1 MVVCRHGQLSS
12 AARELKLSQP
22 SLSQRIRNLELALG
36 QQLFDRTS
44 KGVELTREGL
54 SLFRSMEKPL
64 GKVASR
70 FQDFMEKDRSDR
82 VLISVDYAFA
92 SFWLLP
98 RIPRMREALGTTN
111 ICVLT
116 SQNPVENAGN
126 DTDITL
132 HMAGSHQVRASE
144 TLVLAEQVSA
154 VCSPTFKQ
162 ENFAIVRPCDLLE
175 QPSKLIHL
183 NSPSA
188 DTRWCNWEEWL
199 ESQNV
204 TIDHLTKDTV
214 FSNYEMIVRAAIDG
228 QGIAL
233 GWHGLIE
240 PLLKRHDLTMLMPHF
255 VTTGRGYYINLHQ
268 AKSSRMASDL
278 HEWIITEAQAS
289 Q

>member
-1 MVVCRHGQLSS
+1 M
-12 AARELKLSQP
+12 
-22 SLSQRIRNLELALG
+22 LALLLAFSG
-36 QQLFDRTS
+36 PALLAAFAAAGFEARRAFLHAAVAW
-44 KGVELTREGL
+44 GLLVVALTEGL

-144 TLVLAEQVSA
+144 TLVLSEQVSA

-162 ENFAIVRPCDLLE
+162 ENFAIVRPYHLLE

-188 DTRWCNWEEWL
+188 DTRWCNWEEWM
-199 ESQNV
+199 ESLDV
-204 TIDHLTKDTV
+204 TIDHLAKDTV

-228 QGIAL
+228 QGVAL

-240 PLLKRHDLTMLMPHF
+240 PLLRRHDLTMLMPDF

-268 AKSSRMASDL
+268 TKSSRMASDL
-278 HEWIITEAQAS
+278 HEWIITEAQS
-289 Q
+289 SK